1 MQMMFFEFF
10 FIIFNV
16 NKLDIVS
23 IVLPDF
29 EMIIK
34 RIFDKSS
41 FFFKSV
47 ILSSFKSLKK

>member
-34 RIFDKSS
+34 EFLISLL
-41 FFFKSV
+41 FF
-47 ILSSFKSLKK
+47 